1 MPCRLQ
7 PYIWISDDTL
17 ATAYRRFANTCLV
30 NHSHTNTRRHGSNVP
45 GPMEAR
51 RRLARRR
58 MAGLSMASP
67 SPGLMPDFGALF
79 GSGGVDMTS
88 LWAPPTTAQS
98 RAPNLPDY
106 AAPALPTS
114 QTTPTHQQSCTS
126 RDLSTPLKSPQYG
139 PRRSFQEDLQQ
150 SCSSRPLVPIYS

>member
-88 LWAPPTTAQS
+88 LWA
-98 RAPNLPDY
+98 
-106 AAPALPTS
+106 
-114 QTTPTHQQSCTS
+114 
-126 RDLSTPLKSPQYG
+126 
-139 PRRSFQEDLQQ
+139 
-150 SCSSRPLVPIYS
+150 